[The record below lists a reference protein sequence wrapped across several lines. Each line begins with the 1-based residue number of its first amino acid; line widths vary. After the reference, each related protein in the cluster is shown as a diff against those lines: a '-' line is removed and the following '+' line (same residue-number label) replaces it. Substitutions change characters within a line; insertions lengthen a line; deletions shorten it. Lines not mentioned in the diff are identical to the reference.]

1 MKTEKI
7 LRENK
12 QINEKYWLVKHKSG
26 IDILVSEK
34 KLSSTYA
41 IFATRYGSIDNCFRL
56 RGEEQYTR
64 VPDGIAHFLEHKLF
78 DNEGGEDTFSRYAR
92 TGANANAYT
101 SFDITAY
108 LFSCA
113 DNFGESLEI
122 LLDFVTHPYFT
133 AASVKKEQG
142 IIGQEIKM
150 YEDNPATRLF
160 FDCMASMY
168 LRHNIRLDICGTVE
182 SIAKITPEILYRCC
196 DVFYDLS
203 NMTLAICGDV
213 SVDEIIEIADKTL
226 PECSRKEIEREPI
239 CEPDEIARPYFERR
253 MQVAKPLFSIG
264 VKDKTPSDDAFEMSR
279 RDLGMKILNLMLF
292 GKSSPLYTELYSSG
306 LIGNDFS
313 FEYDGCRGCNFN
325 LISGESGEPQQVYDK
340 IKEYIAA
347 KLVSGLDESEFERC
361 KKVLYAAIIRT
372 FDSSESVAS
381 ELLYNH
387 MEGSDFLDMP
397 NVMEKTDFAYT
408 EALFREFYAD
418 KQFAFNVILPLEE
431 NND

>member
-26 IDILVSEK
+26 LDILVSEK

-41 IFATRYGSIDNCFRL
+41 IFGTRYGSIDNCFRL
-56 RGEEQYTR
+56 KGDSEYTS

-78 DNEGGEDTFSRYAR
+78 DNEGSEDTFSRYAR

-113 DNFGESLEI
+113 DNFYESLEI

-133 AASVKKEQG
+133 AESVKKEQG

-160 FDCMASMY
+160 YDCVCSMY
-168 LRHNIRLDICGTVE
+168 SRHNIRLDICGTVD
-182 SIAKITPEILYRCC
+182 SISKITPEILYRCC
-196 DVFYDLS
+196 DVFYNLS
-203 NMTLAICGDV
+203 NMTLALCGDV
-213 SVDEIIEIADKTL
+213 DVDRVIEVADRILPAGEIKEVETMPFDE
-226 PECSRKEIEREPI
+226 PE
-239 CEPDEIARPYFERR
+239 DIARPYFERK
-253 MQVAKPLFSIG
+253 MQVANPLFSIG

-292 GKSSPLYTELYSSG
+292 GKSSSFYTELYSSG

-325 LISGESGEPQQVYDK
+325 LISGESGEPQKVYDAF
-340 IKEYIAA
+340 KEYIAS
-347 KLVSGLDESEFERC
+347 KLEVGLDKDEFERC

-397 NVMEKTDFAYT
+397 EVMEKTDFAYT
-408 EALFREFYAD
+408 EALFREFYAG